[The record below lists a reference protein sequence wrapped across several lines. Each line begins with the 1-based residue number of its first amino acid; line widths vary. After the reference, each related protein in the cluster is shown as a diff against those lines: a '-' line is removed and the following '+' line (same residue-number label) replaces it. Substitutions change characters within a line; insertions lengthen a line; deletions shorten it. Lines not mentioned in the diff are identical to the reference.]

1 MHVIFKVLPHSKKKA
16 GSIEGIN
23 IFSDLQKIIFN
34 KDNQKLIFM
43 SEKKYIRGLVVL
55 KKLTQY
61 MWM

>member
-34 KDNQKLIFM
+34 KDNQKFIFI
-43 SEKKYIRGLVVL
+43 SEKKIHQGVGGF
-55 KKLTQY
+55 KKA
-61 MWM
+61 